1 MIQEIFEV
9 IWYIA
14 LAFLLMV
21 QYTMVISDWRSN
33 NSVTWEKVV
42 GIIPFGP
49 YVLMLLTGAWHL
61 LKRLIVG

>member
-14 LAFLLMV
+14 MAFLLMV

-33 NSVTWEKVV
+33 NSANWEKAV

-49 YVLMLLTGAWHL
+49 YILMLLTGVWHL
-61 LKRLIVG
+61 LKRLILG

>member
-9 IWYIA
+9 ICYIA
-14 LAFLLMV
+14 LAFLLIV

-33 NSVTWEKVV
+33 NSVTWEKAV

-49 YVLMLLTGAWHL
+49 YILMLLTGVWHL
-61 LKRLIVG
+61 LKRLILG

>member
-14 LAFLLMV
+14 LAFLLIV

-49 YVLMLLTGAWHL
+49 YALMLLTGAWHL
-61 LKRLIVG
+61 LKRLILG